1 MLRLVSGF
9 YLLIVTLLAFTP
21 IEARE
26 IPSEDQQITYNPKP
40 HPHEKK
46 DRKKFSHPFI
56 KVAKECTPAV
66 AFIQAEGGME
76 PGYDPRDFFN
86 EDFFNRFF
94 GHPPSRRQ
102 RQARMSQGS
111 GFVISP
117 DGYIMT
123 NFHVVKG
130 AKKITVHLQGASN
143 RELEATLIGGDSYT
157 DIAVIKLND
166 KYGKDFPFLEFGDS
180 EALEVGEWVVAIG
193 NPFQLEASVTAG
205 VISAKGRQD
214 LQITDYECFL
224 QTDAAINPGN
234 SGGPLID
241 LEGKVIGMNTAIV
254 SQSGGYMGIGFAIPS
269 RILQNIQQQLVHSGN
284 ISRGFLGVSLQPITS
299 DLAEAFKLKST
310 HGALVA
316 EVLEGSP
323 AEKAGLKQGD
333 IITKLN
339 GHPVKNPNT
348 LRNDVHL
355 LAPETKIMLTV
366 YRQGKILSIP
376 VILGVHGKNPHTSSE
391 TPVPSLGFSIDNLTP
406 ENITEHRLN
415 AENPEGGVVITQ
427 IEPGSIAHQAGLK
440 KGSLIVAVNHQK
452 VTNVNEFEK
461 ALKNG
466 NKEEPTLLLIQEK
479 HGPKFYSFRLD

>member
-1 MLRLVSGF
+1 MLRVVSGF
-9 YLLIVTLLAFTP
+9 YLLFLTLLAFTP

-26 IPSEDQQITYNPKP
+26 IPNADQEIASHPKHHRHP
-40 HPHEKK
+40 HPPEKR

-66 AFIQAEGGME
+66 AFIQVEGGME
-76 PGYDPRDFFN
+76 PGYDPQDFFN
-86 EDFFNRFF
+86 DDFFNRFF

-102 RQARMSQGS
+102 KQPRVSQGS

-143 RELEATLIGGDSYT
+143 RELEASLIGGDSYT
-157 DIAVIKLND
+157 DIAVIKLDD

-180 EALEVGEWVVAIG
+180 ETLEVGEWVVAIG
-193 NPFQLEASVTAG
+193 NPFQLESSVTAG

-269 RILQNIQQQLVHSGN
+269 DDLVPILKSVEEYGEIV
-284 ISRGFLGVSLQPITS
+284 RPVLGVRFLMLTEDGAKEISE
-299 DLAEAFKLKST
+299 DLSA
-310 HGALVA
+310 GALLIADELAGIDSIIVGGA
-316 EVLEGSP
+316 
-323 AEKAGLKQGD
+323 ADKAGLED
-333 IITKLN
+333 L
-339 GHPVKNPNT
+339 
-348 LRNDVHL
+348 D
-355 LAPETKIMLTV
+355 
-366 YRQGKILSIP
+366 
-376 VILGVHGKNPHTSSE
+376 VILEVDGEAINLDNPLHTVIRAYLPGD
-391 TPVPSLGFSIDNLTP
+391 TINVKLW
-406 ENITEHRLN
+406 R
-415 AENPEGGVVITQ
+415 EG
-427 IEPGSIAHQAGLK
+427 EEL
-440 KGSLIVAVNHQK
+440 
-452 VTNVNEFEK
+452 EFEVVLMSSTELE
-461 ALKNG
+461 AELA
-466 NKEEPTLLLIQEK
+466 Q
-479 HGPKFYSFRLD
+479 